1 MTTPRPINLPPP
13 KPIPVGMEPPPMVS
27 ARPTPSA
34 SSRREPK
41 GKAQSGKPS
50 SRFAIL
56 NAFVDTALAN
66 CTPAEV
72 RVWLILSATAAG
84 WDRPDEP
91 GGHGARRAGLT
102 DRSARRAIDGLIH
115 AGLVRRVRRGG
126 PNRGSSCYRIRGTPR
141 NPS

>member
-13 KPIPVGMEPPPMVS
+13 RIIKVGEEPPPMTT
-27 ARPTPSA
+27 ARPTLSP
-34 SSRREPK
+34 RRGGTPK

-72 RVWLILSATAAG
+72 RVWLILFRDCRDGIAQTSQA
-84 WDRPDEP
+84 DM
-91 GGHGARRAGLT
+91 ARRAGLT
-102 DRSARRAIDGLIH
+102 DRSARRAVDGLIRD
-115 AGLVRRVRRGG
+115 GLVRRVRRGG
-126 PNRGSSCYRIRGTPR
+126 PNRGSSCYRVRGTPR